1 MKLNPNIEKEVILD
15 NKREQLIDAEFG
27 IMALTGKISE
37 LFGENIIDGVSLNRQ
52 IYRIEEK
59 LGDALWYLTAI
70 ARTAG
75 LNLGEIASANVI
87 KTQMRKKVT
96 EEKNR

>member
-1 MKLNPNIEKEVILD
+1 MGLMKEI
-15 NKREQLIDAEFG
+15 
-27 IMALTGKISE
+27 GKISE

-75 LNLGEIASANVI
+75 LNLGEIASANMR
-87 KTQMRKKVT
+87 KTQMRKKAT
-96 EEKNR
+96 EEKIEEIQEK